1 MRQHVAKCW
10 NIQPGAKEAENLSV
24 EVRVFMNPDATVA
37 RAEYTAATL
46 RQMNDGFYRS
56 AAEAAFRAVRHPNC
70 KKFPLKAEKYAT
82 WKVMVLTF
90 DPRLMF

>member
-1 MRQHVAKCW
+1 MA
-10 NIQPGAKEAENLSV
+10 S
-24 EVRVFMNPDATVA
+24 
-37 RAEYTAATL
+37 
-46 RQMNDGFYRS
+46 DGFYRS

-70 KKFPLKAEKYAT
+70 KKFPLKPEKYAT